1 MSHVDAHLYGRTKP
15 SFTSR
20 MDKRLENSHSHAR
33 HLRQPP
39 VIKLIAVRLGAHT
52 PSVVP
57 THAHHATP
65 LHPNAR
71 TPAFH
76 RIAHSHLLTTRL
88 TAMNAVVAQPAAV
101 ARHQFAARSTRR
113 NAGKAASAAP
123 ALGRRSVAVRAAA
136 NTEVRTHHIHTIR
149 IERVDAALASDAPAS
164 FRPRPMAAKPH
175 DVAHILFS

>member
-1 MSHVDAHLYGRTKP
+1 
-15 SFTSR
+15 
-20 MDKRLENSHSHAR
+20 
-33 HLRQPP
+33 
-39 VIKLIAVRLGAHT
+39 
-52 PSVVP
+52 
-57 THAHHATP
+57 
-65 LHPNAR
+65 
-71 TPAFH
+71 
-76 RIAHSHLLTTRL
+76 
-88 TAMNAVVAQPAAV
+88 MNAVVAQPAAV